1 MTSPD
6 YVFHS
11 FPRVGHRGGGIAVLM
26 SKSLLLK
33 VTFQCPSYTS
43 FEAVTMCF
51 SAEKIVP
58 LTVVYRPPPSK
69 QNRLTTK
76 KNSAGLRVVFR

>member
-43 FEAVTMCF
+43 FEAVTMCL
-51 SAEKIVP
+51 SAEKIVH
-58 LTVVYRPPPSK
+58 LTVVCQPSPSK
-69 QNRLTTK
+69 QNKLMTK
-76 KNSAGLRVVFR
+76 MFLLAFESF